1 MKNWKKIII
10 ISQFL
15 NKPEIKK
22 ALIYIILWAAG
33 SIVACTILFL
43 WNKAGN
49 FESITIFNN
58 LEKQSDG
65 KKTYNNIVDELL
77 LSANELK
84 IYGKSSIIEYNY
96 KDNRITDELLIQQI
110 KANPGKAYKTI
121 LKNKLDNLNNRKTAV
136 SDFNVKP
143 VPK

>member
-1 MKNWKKIII
+1 M
-10 ISQFL
+10 ISQHL

-22 ALIYIILWAAG
+22 AFIYIILWAAG
-33 SIVACTILFL
+33 SIVACSILFF
-43 WNKAGN
+43 WNTAGN

-58 LEKQSDG
+58 LDKRSVD
-65 KKTYNNIVDELL
+65 KKTYNDIVDELL

-96 KDNRITDELLIQQI
+96 KDNSITDESLIQQI
-110 KANPGKAYKTI
+110 KADPGKAYNTI
-121 LKNKLDNLNNRKTAV
+121 LKNKLDNLNKRKSPV